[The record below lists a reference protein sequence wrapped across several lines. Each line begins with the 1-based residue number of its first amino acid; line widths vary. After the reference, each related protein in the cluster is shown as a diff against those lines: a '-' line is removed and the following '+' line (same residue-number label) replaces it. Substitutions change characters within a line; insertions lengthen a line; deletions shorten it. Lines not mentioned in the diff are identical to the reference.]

1 MCVSGVAPLILLKW
15 SMFQTKLLEKT
26 YLHVM
31 PNAVFFLLAL
41 HMKLLNSQHRF
52 STCTCEDCWSFLF
65 FMIIKWD
72 FLSTD
77 IKILVYISECIL
89 FQLNL
94 ARLLKY
100 LGVCG
105 GAVGWGTTS
114 RKFVGSIPDAVM
126 GIFHWHN
133 PSGHTVAL
141 GLTQPLT
148 EMITRSISWG

>member
-52 STCTCEDCWSFLF
+52 STCICEDCWSFLF

-105 GAVGWGTTS
+105 GAVGWGTALQA
-114 RKFVGSIPDAVM
+114 GS
-126 GIFHWHN
+126 
-133 PSGHTVAL
+133 
-141 GLTQPLT
+141 
-148 EMITRSISWG
+148 SWVRFPMLSWEFFIDTILPVILWPWGWLSL